1 MLIKKTRLLYS
12 SKLLNSIIVK
22 AKKQIFSIFRL
33 SNLIFNVMK
42 KVILNKIYRFFIP
55 LIVIIL
61 LVGNNFNAEAT
72 TFQQEDSQQNTQ
84 SYTEFK
90 GIIIDSN
97 TKAPLAFADLTV
109 NSTNIRTVANREGR
123 FLLKVPN
130 NLLDKM
136 LTVSFLG
143 YKTQEVL
150 LKDLKNKNNK
160 IALNISI
167 TELTQVR
174 INIPKNAET
183 LVRATLDR
191 EGNNYYN
198 EPAIMTAFYRET
210 IKKRNKN
217 ASLSEAVVK
226 IYKQPYNSEKKD
238 AIKLIKSRKNSNYS
252 KLDTLAI
259 KLQGGPF
266 STLYSDIIKY
276 PEYIFAEDTFQYY
289 DFSFEP
295 STQINNRKVYVV
307 RFKQQPNVVS
317 SLYDGK
323 LFIDSETFALTSA
336 EYKLNIENEKQ
347 AMDLFLRKK
356 PRKVKISLIE
366 ALYRVDYQTKNGK
379 WYYTYSNI
387 QLAFKVK
394 WKKKL
399 FSSTYTLNI
408 EMAITDWEKNTTGI
422 MKPKNSLKPTIIL
435 GDEASG
441 FSDPEF
447 WGKYNIIEPEK
458 SIESAI
464 KKIIKQLKKVKP

>member
-1 MLIKKTRLLYS
+1 
-12 SKLLNSIIVK
+12 
-22 AKKQIFSIFRL
+22 
-33 SNLIFNVMK
+33 MK

-90 GIIIDSN
+90 GIVIDSN

-317 SLYDGK
+317 SL
-323 LFIDSETFALTSA
+323 
-336 EYKLNIENEKQ
+336 
-347 AMDLFLRKK
+347 
-356 PRKVKISLIE
+356 
-366 ALYRVDYQTKNGK
+366 
-379 WYYTYSNI
+379 
-387 QLAFKVK
+387 
-394 WKKKL
+394 
-399 FSSTYTLNI
+399 
-408 EMAITDWEKNTTGI
+408 
-422 MKPKNSLKPTIIL
+422 
-435 GDEASG
+435 
-441 FSDPEF
+441 
-447 WGKYNIIEPEK
+447 
-458 SIESAI
+458 
-464 KKIIKQLKKVKP
+464 